1 MFRGILQQLNVNSYE
16 AKKFYYYLER
26 HIELDGDEH
35 GPMAQKLVENLCGQD
50 PLAYVEAEQVA
61 LAAMNARIEF
71 WNKLE
76 RKLFE

>member
-1 MFRGILQQLNVNSYE
+1 MIPLVCCGWSRRYIYCRNRRLVILIYLNI
-16 AKKFYYYLER
+16 AKCLVE
-26 HIELDGDEH
+26 
-35 GPMAQKLVENLCGQD
+35 KLVENLCGQD